1 MKNQNFA
8 FLSLFLTIVLAFI
21 PWAFPEMDNHI
32 FVLGFR
38 IALILAGAA
47 TLALLVRHFTL
58 PNETPPN
65 SGIEENAEKQRG
77 HVVIGANASNGGQIA
92 VSDGPI
98 TQVNQ
103 QPAPIVNIG
112 QEVDWKERPDG
123 KYAKLVNLN
132 IENSYACKGIL
143 FEVSQID
150 IDSIFLVLH
159 GMNRVG
165 NGGGQSVVANEPN
178 RLVGIELIAEESE
191 ITRAPHIESTI
202 IQ

>member
-1 MKNQNFA
+1 
-8 FLSLFLTIVLAFI
+8 
-21 PWAFPEMDNHI
+21 MDNHI
-32 FVLGFR
+32 VVLGFR

-47 TLALLVRHFTL
+47 TLVLFVRHFML

-65 SGIEENAEKQRG
+65 SSIGESDEKQRG

-103 QPAPIVNIG
+103 KPAPIVNIG

-123 KYAKLVNLN
+123 KYAKLVILN

-143 FEVSQID
+143 FKVSQID
-150 IDSIFLVLH
+150 VDSIFVVLN
-159 GMNRVG
+159 GMNRIG

-178 RLVGIELIAEESE
+178 RLVGIELIAEKSQ
-191 ITRAPHIESTI
+191 ITKVPHIESTI